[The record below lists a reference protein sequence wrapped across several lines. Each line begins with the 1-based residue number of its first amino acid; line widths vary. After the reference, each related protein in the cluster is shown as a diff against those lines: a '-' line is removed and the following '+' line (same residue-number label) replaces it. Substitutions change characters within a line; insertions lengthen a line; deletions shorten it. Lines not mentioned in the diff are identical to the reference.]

1 MERNIKKETVIFA
14 VCLAVLFCLFAWR
27 QFFGFNKNDEIFY
40 ISTVYRFF
48 QGDAMLVDEWN
59 NVQLFA
65 LITYPI
71 YWLIRLF
78 HDSNEGIIL
87 IFRMAYLVFQALV
100 SVWCFGRLK
109 RFGWIRILPALF
121 YFVTTPYNINSMSYN
136 TLAFGFVLLVL
147 VTLAGSE
154 KLSVPVCILCGMFT
168 AGAVLANPYVVI
180 LFFLYGVICVG
191 AAILYRKS
199 GQKQL
204 PDALKFRTYFFMG
217 VGAFLIFLMFVWFVF
232 SRGTLDEILECF
244 GYIVMDTERQKSF
257 WEKLA
262 KYFIRIHRYYTGLVY
277 VTAILTVVYA
287 AGKKLGYKIS
297 SEVCMVIE
305 AVVAGGYIIYY
316 GFCWE
321 MVGINYMLVPL
332 TFVGFLAYV
341 TSEKKD
347 HYLFYGWFL
356 PGVFYTL
363 LAHFATNTGI
373 LTMSAS
379 CMIPSAASLVL
390 IGQHIQAAKEG
401 CSSEQPNRY
410 DTALMQESHKYSAI
424 CGTVLAVLIAVQFA
438 GGIWQRVTYVWG
450 DDKLPKLTVTAEE
463 GPLKGIRTSEENSLL
478 YKDVMQDMEDLQ
490 LTKEDKLF
498 VVGIAPWMYLN
509 TEAECAA
516 YSTWETLETDP
527 LIFTYYEVRPE
538 KQPTVIYC
546 YDYDE
551 SILDTEFGAAFLDKG
566 YEAIS
571 MRRGL
576 VLLRR

>member
-1 MERNIKKETVIFA
+1 MGQNIHIKKETAIYA
-14 VCLAVLFCLFAWR
+14 ICLAVLFCLFAWR
-27 QFFGFNKNDEIFY
+27 QFYGFNKNDEIFY

-48 QGDAMLVDEWN
+48 QGDAMLLDEWN

-65 LITYPI
+65 LITYPV

-78 HDSNEGIIL
+78 HSSNEGIIL

-100 SVWCFGRLK
+100 SVWCYHRLK

-154 KLSVPVCILCGMFT
+154 TLSIPLCILCGMFT
-168 AGAVLANPYVVI
+168 AAAVLANPYVVI
-180 LFFLYGVICVG
+180 LFFLYGVICAG
-191 AAILYRKS
+191 AGVRAFCHGKKS
-199 GQKQL
+199 GKGFLNSQEQL
-204 PDALKFRTYFFMG
+204 PAALRLTSYFEMG
-217 VGAFLIFLMFVWFVF
+217 IGAFLIFLVFVWFVF
-232 SRGTLDEILECF
+232 SRGTLKEILACF
-244 GYIVMDTERQKSF
+244 PYIVMDTERQKSF

-262 KYFIRIHRYYTGLVY
+262 KYFIRIYRYDKYLVHITLY
-277 VTAILTVVYA
+277 LSAIYLATRKI
-287 AGKKLGYKIS
+287 GKKIS
-297 SEVCMVIE
+297 AEICLIIE

-316 GFCWE
+316 GFFWE
-321 MVGINYMLVPL
+321 MVGINYMLIPM
-332 TFVGFLAYV
+332 TFVGFIAYL
-341 TSEKKD
+341 TAEKKD
-347 HYLFYGWFL
+347 RYLFWGWFV

-379 CMIPSAASLVL
+379 CVIPSAASLVL
-390 IGQHIQAAKEG
+390 IGQHMKDASMMQKRNRKESV
-401 CSSEQPNRY
+401 CV
-410 DTALMQESHKYSAI
+410 
-424 CGTVLAVLIAVQFA
+424 TVLAVLIAVQFA

-450 DDKLPKLTVTAEE
+450 DDKLPSLTVTAEK
-463 GPLKGIRTSEENSLL
+463 GPLKGIHTSEENMLL
-478 YKDVMQDMEDLQ
+478 YEDVMQDMEDLQ

-509 TEAECAA
+509 TDAECAA

-527 LIFTYYEVRPE
+527 LILVYYEIRPE

-551 SILDTEFGAAFLDKG
+551 SILDTEFGIAFLDKG
-566 YEAIS
+566 YEPVM